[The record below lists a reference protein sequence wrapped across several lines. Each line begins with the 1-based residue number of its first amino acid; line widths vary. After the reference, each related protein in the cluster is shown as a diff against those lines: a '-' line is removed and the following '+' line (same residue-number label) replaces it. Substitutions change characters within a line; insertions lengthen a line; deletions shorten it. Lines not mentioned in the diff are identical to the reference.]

1 MTAPPPEDE
10 RFEPYEPRRRIPL
23 PVYWIAIALVLWG
36 AMTLLQDSAAH
47 RRSDTA
53 RIAQAR
59 QTLAQQ
65 DAPGALLFAERCS
78 TCHQGDGGGIAGAV
92 PPLSGSPVVAA
103 DPHAIVQILLHG
115 ITGPIA
121 IEGKTYDGHMPAFA
135 SVLDDAQL
143 ARLASYV
150 RRTWGSRG
158 PTLDAA
164 FVARERA
171 ATANRAGPWQGGA
184 DVAQMV
190 PAMGAQPSNPIAPP
204 APDQALAMRI
214 AFNGVRGGWSCASC
228 HGMAGE
234 GRDGVPRLAGLPADY
249 IAAQLTNFASG
260 ARAND
265 SMYTVSR
272 QLAPAERAALAHYYA
287 GLATPSNARPSL
299 GGDIGRGATLALLG
313 DDRAQIPSCFSC
325 HGSSGFGV
333 APSFP
338 AIAAQHPGY
347 AAGRVAAIAALGKNA
362 NLMTPIAKRL
372 NDADRRAVADYL
384 ATLPPTPAGA
394 TSAGKEK

>member
-1 MTAPPPEDE
+1 VTAPPPEDE

-313 DDRAQIPSCFSC
+313 DDRAQIPPASRVTDLPDLASPLRSRRSP
-325 HGSSGFGV
+325 HSIRAMRPDGSQRSRRS
-333 APSFP
+333 A
-338 AIAAQHPGY
+338 
-347 AAGRVAAIAALGKNA
+347 R
-362 NLMTPIAKRL
+362 TP
-372 NDADRRAVADYL
+372 
-384 ATLPPTPAGA
+384 T
-394 TSAGKEK
+394 